1 MMPELPLCYF
11 DSLSCLACATN
22 QCEIW
27 LVVAK
32 NTSESMDALRFESEK
47 TSSDIL
53 IKSPYS
59 DAFRT
64 QVSPNYFLTK
74 VGAQSSL
81 PCGGMSSGASY
92 FRVGAQVVCEETNCY
107 RVLPIGS
114 TVRVK
119 YVLVDSS
126 SKTIRSETSWCPT
139 CNSYNTYVLTFFRHC
154 KRNLQNYRTFLYF
167 DHVYVCFSVCAVKS
181 WSSIDEFIGKR
192 SGGMVVITVISSCL
206 LAVLLL
212 LLGAVLLLDGSIT
225 FPGAGSTIQHPKV
238 FEEMALLFY
247 VVLCLSVD

>member
-1 MMPELPLCYF
+1 MLLRQPEQP
-11 DSLSCLACATN
+11 CLRY
-22 QCEIW
+22 
-27 LVVAK
+27 K
-32 NTSESMDALRFESEK
+32 PMALRFESEK

-92 FRVGAQVVCEETNCY
+92 FRVGAQVVCEETNCN

-119 YVLVDSS
+119 YVLVDSN

-139 CNSYNTYVLTFFRHC
+139 SM
-154 KRNLQNYRTFLYF
+154 
-167 DHVYVCFSVCAVKS
+167 S
-181 WSSIDEFIGKR
+181 WSSIYEWIGKR

-212 LLGAVLLLDGSIT
+212 LLGAVLLLDGY
-225 FPGAGSTIQHPKV
+225 G
-238 FEEMALLFY
+238 
-247 VVLCLSVD
+247 